1 MQKERNPQVNG
12 MNFFVIR
19 DEKKAA
25 LPAEQTPNVLE
36 PVQAPLQSQSFP
48 VVSEKPLDNWFSQE
62 QVLPPQADGE
72 KGTAQVRSRR
82 YDPEAHRMARQRVYA
97 SRGMRSR
104 RYGRDVAAAE
114 HKRGPSLCSVNQI
127 IGVAVI
133 LFGIYCCKELGP
145 SNSQDL
151 LAQIQQNVTVNWT
164 WEDIASLWRETDFVE
179 VWKSLWP

>member
-25 LPAEQTPNVLE
+25 LPAVQTPKVPE

-48 VVSEKPLDNWFSQE
+48 VVSEKPLDDWFSQD
-62 QVLPPQADGE
+62 QIAPPRAEVDNGE
-72 KGTAQVRSRR
+72 AQVRSRR
-82 YDPEAHRMARQRVYA
+82 YDPEAHRLARQRIYA

-104 RYGRDVAAAE
+104 RYGRDVAADE
-114 HKRGPSLCSVNQI
+114 GKRGPRLCSVNQI
-127 IGVAVI
+127 VGVAVI

-151 LAQIQQNVTVNWT
+151 LAQIQRNVTVNWT
-164 WEDIASLWRETDFVE
+164 WEDIASLWKETDFVAD
-179 VWKSLWP
+179 WKSLWP

>member
-25 LPAEQTPNVLE
+25 LPAEQTPNALE

-62 QVLPPQADGE
+62 QMLPPQAD
-72 KGTAQVRSRR
+72 GTAQVRSRR
-82 YDPEAHRMARQRVYA
+82 YDPEAHRLARQRVYA
-97 SRGMRSR
+97 SRGMRSQ
-104 RYGRDVAAAE
+104 RYGSEAAAE
-114 HKRGPSLCSVNQI
+114 YKRGPRLCSVNQI

-151 LAQIQQNVTVNWT
+151 LAQIQRNVTVNWT
-164 WEDIASLWRETDFVE
+164 WEDIASLWKETDLVA

>member
-82 YDPEAHRMARQRVYA
+82 
-97 SRGMRSR
+97 
-104 RYGRDVAAAE
+104 
-114 HKRGPSLCSVNQI
+114 GPS
-127 IGVAVI
+127 G
-133 LFGIYCCKELGP
+133 
-145 SNSQDL
+145 D
-151 LAQIQQNVTVNWT
+151 
-164 WEDIASLWRETDFVE
+164 
-179 VWKSLWP
+179 